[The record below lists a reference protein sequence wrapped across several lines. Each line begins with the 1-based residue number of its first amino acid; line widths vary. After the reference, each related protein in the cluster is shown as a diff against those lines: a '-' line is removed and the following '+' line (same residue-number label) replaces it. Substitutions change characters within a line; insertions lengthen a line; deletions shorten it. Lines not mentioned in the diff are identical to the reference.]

1 VGPGGPPFVGVV
13 LLVTLVLFPVV
24 TYAHA
29 HAQDRG
35 TGPSVI
41 QGTVIDRVTGE
52 PLSQVRVLLHFT
64 DDRDR
69 TPLAE
74 VTTDAGRFL
83 FPPIPSGTYALEFER
98 LGYGTIREAL
108 EVADGSEI
116 QVNAELIREAIAA
129 DPVVVTVARTS
140 RLEARGFYDRR
151 RTGGGQFFTREEIE
165 ERTPRSVSDLFW
177 GVPSLRVVPREEGG
191 ALILGREGCSPAFY
205 LDGLRV
211 LDDSQ
216 VDWLITPDDLEGIEV
231 YSSANVP
238 PQFGDGRCG
247 AVLMWSRP
255 GRPGVGSPF
264 TWGRALVAGVFVAVA
279 FLLTR

>member
-1 VGPGGPPFVGVV
+1 M
-13 LLVTLVLFPVV
+13 LFP
-24 TYAHA
+24 AII

-41 QGTVIDRVTGE
+41 QGTVIDRLTGE

-64 DDRDR
+64 DDRA
-69 TPLAE
+69 PLTE

-108 EVADGSEI
+108 EVAEGSEI
-116 QVNAELIREAIAA
+116 RVNAELIREAIAA
-129 DPVVVTVARTS
+129 DPVVVTVARAS

-151 RTGGGQFFTREEIE
+151 RSGGGRFFTREEIE
-165 ERTPRSVSDLFW
+165 ERTPRSLSDLFW

-191 ALILGREGCSPAFY
+191 ALILGREGCAPAFY

-211 LDDSQ
+211 MDDSQ
-216 VDWLITPDDLEGIEV
+216 IDWLITPDDLEGIEV

-238 PQFGDGRCG
+238 PQFRDGRCG

>member
-1 VGPGGPPFVGVV
+1 MGV
-13 LLVTLVLFPVV
+13 LLATLVLCPVG
-24 TYAHA
+24 A

-35 TGPSVI
+35 IAPSVI
-41 QGTVIDRVTGE
+41 QGTVIDGVTRE

-64 DDRDR
+64 ADQDRP
-69 TPLAE
+69 PLAE

-83 FPPIPSGTYALEFER
+83 FPPVPPGTYALEFER

-108 EVADGSEI
+108 DVADGSEI

-129 DPVVVTVARTS
+129 DPVVVTVARAS
-140 RLEARGFYDRR
+140 RLEARGFYERR
-151 RTGGGQFFTREEIE
+151 RSGGGRFFTREEIE
-165 ERTPRSVSDLFW
+165 ERAPRTLSDVFW

-191 ALILGREGCSPAFY
+191 ALILGREGCAPAFY

-211 LDDSQ
+211 MDDSQ
-216 VDWLITPDDLEGIEV
+216 IDWLISPDDLEGIEV

-238 PQFGDGRCG
+238 PQFREGRCG
-247 AVLMWSRP
+247 AVLLWSRP

-264 TWGRALVAGVFVAVA
+264 TWGRALVAGAFMAVA